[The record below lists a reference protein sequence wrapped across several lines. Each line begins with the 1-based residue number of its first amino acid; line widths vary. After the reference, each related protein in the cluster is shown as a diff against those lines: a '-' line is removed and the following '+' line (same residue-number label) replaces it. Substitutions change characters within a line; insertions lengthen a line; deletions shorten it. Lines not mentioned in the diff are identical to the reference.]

1 MFGYERIYRDRSC
14 RLHYR
19 MLGADKIIINRST
32 HEARSMSMDS
42 KVGRM
47 IWVSVHMVFLVEIL
61 LMKIEI
67 KLQ

>member
-1 MFGYERIYRDRSC
+1 
-14 RLHYR
+14 

-42 KVGRM
+42 IGGRM
-47 IWVSVHMVFLVEIL
+47 SWVQVHMVFLVEIL

>member
-1 MFGYERIYRDRSC
+1 
-14 RLHYR
+14 
-19 MLGADKIIINRST
+19 MLGADKFIINRLT

-42 KVGRM
+42 IVGRM
-47 IWVSVHMVFLVEIL
+47 NWVSVHMVFLVEIL